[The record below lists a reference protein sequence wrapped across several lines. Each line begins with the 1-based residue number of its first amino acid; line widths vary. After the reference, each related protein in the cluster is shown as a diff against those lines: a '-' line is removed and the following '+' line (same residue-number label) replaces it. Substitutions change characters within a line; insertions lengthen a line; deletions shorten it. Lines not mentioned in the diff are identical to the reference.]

1 MKHAVVTGAG
11 SGIGAATAKRLAR
24 DGFRVGLLD
33 LRGEA
38 AAAVEGEIVASGGA
52 AYSLELDVT
61 DADRVSSAFERAR
74 GIQADLS
81 VLVNSAGVVAV
92 DRFEDFS
99 PEVWRRTYE
108 VNVIGTYLAMVAA
121 LPGLRAS
128 EEAARVINVAS
139 AAAKRAGPFTAPY
152 NASKAAVVNLSR
164 SAAAAWAPEVLVN
177 SVCPGLVD
185 TPMWRDMDRRLDEL
199 EAGPGT
205 SFAERVARLPIVRA
219 GSAEE
224 VAEVIAALAGP
235 AGAYVVG
242 EDINVSGGLVMH

>member
-24 DGFRVGLLD
+24 DGFRMGLLD
-33 LRGEA
+33 LHGETA
-38 AAAVEGEIVASGGA
+38 SAVEREIAASGGT

-61 DADRVSSAFERAR
+61 HPDGVTSAFEHAR
-74 GIQADLS
+74 DIQADLS
-81 VLVNSAGVVAV
+81 VLVNSAGIVAV

-99 PEVWRRTYE
+99 PETWRRTYE

-121 LPGLRAS
+121 LPALRAS
-128 EEAARVINVAS
+128 EEPARVINVAS
-139 AAAKRAGPFTAPY
+139 AAAKRPGPFTAPY
-152 NASKAAVVNLSR
+152 NASKAAVISLSR
-164 SAAAAWAPEVLVN
+164 TAAAAWAPQVLVN
-177 SVCPGLVD
+177 SVCPGLMD
-185 TPMWRDMDRRLDEL
+185 TPMWRDMDRRLEEL
-199 EAGPGT
+199 RAGPGT
-205 SFAERVARLPIVRA
+205 SFADRVAELPIVRA

-242 EDINVSGGLVMH
+242 EDLNVSGGLVMH

>member
-11 SGIGAATAKRLAR
+11 SGIGAATAKALAR

-33 LRGEA
+33 LRGDA
-38 AAAVEGEIVASGGA
+38 GAAVERDIAVRGGT

-61 DADRVSSAFERAR
+61 DADGVTSAFERVR
-74 GIQADLS
+74 GIQTDLS

-92 DRFEDFS
+92 APFEEFS

-121 LPGLRAS
+121 LPGLQAA
-128 EEAARVINVAS
+128 EEPARVINVAS

-152 NASKAAVVNLSR
+152 NASKAAVISLSR
-164 SAAAAWAPEVLVN
+164 TAAAAWAPEVLVN
-177 SVCPGLVD
+177 SVCPGLID
-185 TPMWRDMDRRLDEL
+185 TPMWRDMDRRLEEL
-199 EAGPGT
+199 NAGPGT
-205 SFAERVARLPIVRA
+205 SLADRVADLPIVRA
-219 GSAEE
+219 GTAEE

-242 EDINVSGGLVMH
+242 EDLNVSGGLVMH

>member
-33 LRGEA
+33 LHGES
-38 AAAVEGEIVASGGA
+38 AAAVEREIAASGGA

-61 DADRVSSAFERAR
+61 DADRVTSAFEHAR

-81 VLVNSAGVVAV
+81 VLVNSAGIVAV

-99 PEVWRRTYE
+99 LEAWRRTYE
-108 VNVIGTYLAMVAA
+108 VNVIGTYLAMVAS
-121 LPGLRAS
+121 LPALRAS
-128 EEAARVINVAS
+128 EEPARVVNVAS

-152 NASKAAVVNLSR
+152 NASKAAVISLSR
-164 SAAAAWAPEVLVN
+164 TAAAAWAPEVLVN
-177 SVCPGLVD
+177 SVCPGLMD
-185 TPMWRDMDRRLDEL
+185 TPMWRDMDRRLEEL
-199 EAGPGT
+199 RAGPGT
-205 SFAERVARLPIVRA
+205 SFADRVAELPIARA

-242 EDINVSGGLVMH
+242 EDLNVSGGLVMH

>member
-1 MKHAVVTGAG
+1 VKHAVVTGAG

-24 DGFRVGLLD
+24 DGFRLGLLD

-38 AAAVEGEIVASGGA
+38 AAAVEEEIAASGGV
-52 AYSLELDVT
+52 AYSLELDVS
-61 DADRVSSAFERAR
+61 DADRVTSAFEHAR

-81 VLVNSAGVVAV
+81 VLVNSAGIVAV

-121 LPGLRAS
+121 LPSLRAS
-128 EEAARVINVAS
+128 EEPARVINVAS
-139 AAAKRAGPFTAPY
+139 AAAKRPGPFTAPY
-152 NASKAAVVNLSR
+152 NASKAAVISLSR
-164 SAAAAWAPEVLVN
+164 TAAAAWAPEVLVN
-177 SVCPGLVD
+177 SVCPGLMD
-185 TPMWRDMDRRLDEL
+185 TPMWRDMDRRLEEL
-199 EAGPGT
+199 RAGPGT
-205 SFAERVARLPIVRA
+205 SFADRVAELPVARA

-224 VAEVIAALAGP
+224 VAELIGALAGP

-242 EDINVSGGLVMH
+242 EDLNVSGGLVMH

>member
-33 LRGEA
+33 LDGET
-38 AAAVEGEIVASGGA
+38 AAAVEREIAASGGV

-61 DADRVSSAFERAR
+61 DADGVTSAFEHAR

-81 VLVNSAGVVAV
+81 VLVNSAGIVAV

-99 PEVWRRTYE
+99 TEVWRRTYD

-121 LPGLRAS
+121 LPALRAS
-128 EEAARVINVAS
+128 EESARVINVAS
-139 AAAKRAGPFTAPY
+139 AAAKRPGPFTAPY
-152 NASKAAVVNLSR
+152 NASKAAVISLSR
-164 SAAAAWAPEVLVN
+164 TAAAAWAPEVLVN
-177 SVCPGLVD
+177 SVCPGLMD
-185 TPMWRDMDRRLDEL
+185 TPMWRDMDRRLEEL
-199 EAGPGT
+199 RAGPGT
-205 SFAERVARLPIVRA
+205 SFADRVAELPIVRA

-224 VAEVIAALAGP
+224 VAEVISSLAGP

-242 EDINVSGGLVMH
+242 EDLNVSGGLVMH